1 MGHPNASKVGLIT
14 AILFVGGVVGAIAAP
29 PVTDKW
35 GRRMGLL
42 VGCLF
47 TLAGAIIQTCAQGS
61 AVFIVGR
68 LLIGVGISFTL
79 CAGPSLLN
87 ELAHPRMRGKIGASF
102 NLLWYV
108 GSIVAA
114 WTTFGTGHIPTS
126 WSWRIPSLMQ
136 GIPSVLVIAALPFI
150 PESPRWLHAHGRETE
165 AKRILYKYHANGVTS
180 DPLIDAEFEEIAA
193 GVRMDA
199 QRKSE
204 TWTHL
209 LRSKANRKS
218 FAICIVVPMLT
229 LWNGQG
235 VIAYYFSP
243 ILKSIGISSTNQI
256 TGINGGLQIWNLICS
271 VIGVL
276 LAERMGRRKLWLTSF
291 FGMILANVPFTIA
304 SAMYTKNGSD
314 AAAKAVVV
322 FLFLYDAAFNIGC
335 NPLPYC
341 YTIEVLPFGIRS
353 KGMGLTIAVGEIA
366 LAVNQ
371 YVNPVALDS
380 IGYFYYIF
388 YLGMLVIWIL
398 VIHFFFP
405 ETKGFSLEELS
416 MIFEDEKMVG
426 IVGVEMG
433 EEIEGVEFEMGKEGV
448 RASIEKL

>member
-1 MGHPNASKVGLIT
+1 
-14 AILFVGGVVGAIAAP
+14 
-29 PVTDKW
+29 
-35 GRRMGLL
+35 
-42 VGCLF
+42 
-47 TLAGAIIQTCAQGS
+47 
-61 AVFIVGR
+61 
-68 LLIGVGISFTL
+68 
-79 CAGPSLLN
+79 
-87 ELAHPRMRGKIGASF
+87 
-102 NLLWYV
+102 
-108 GSIVAA
+108 
-114 WTTFGTGHIPTS
+114 
-126 WSWRIPSLMQ
+126 MQ

-150 PESPRWLHAHGRETE
+150 PESPRWLHAHGREEE
-165 AKRILYKYHANGVTS
+165 AKRILYQYHANGVTS
-180 DPLIDAEFEEIAA
+180 DPLVDAEFEEIAA
-193 GVRMDA
+193 GVRLDA
-199 QRKSE
+199 ERKSE
-204 TWTHL
+204 TWSQL

-243 ILKSIGISSTNQI
+243 ILKSIGISNTNQI
-256 TGINGGLQIWNLICS
+256 TGINGGLQIWNLLCS

-291 FGMILANVPFTIA
+291 FGMMLANVPFTIA
-304 SAMYTKNGSD
+304 SAMYAKNGSD
-314 AAAKAVVV
+314 AAARAVVV

-380 IGYFYYIF
+380 IGYYYYIF
-388 YLGMLVIWIL
+388 YLGMLIVWVSLIEYTFVVGKCTNRGQIL
-398 VIHFFFP
+398 VIYFFFP

-416 MIFEDEKMVG
+416 MIFEDEKTVE
-426 IVGVEMG
+426 IVGVERG
-433 EEIEGVEFEMGKEGV
+433 EEDKGVGFGMGKDGV
-448 RASIEKL
+448 RTSIEKL